1 MAKAEKRGR
10 FGLRRGN
17 DFYKD
22 LRGGGDGSDGDDE
35 WLVGLGGPEQR
46 EAGDGT
52 TDTGQTE
59 AADVPVVP
67 AVLAEQL
74 LAHLADLET
83 HLADLEAV
91 LRGTRA
97 ACSASRALLERAQGL
112 PPRAVPRSAWAE
124 AARDK
129 RSDVEGGSAKKN

>member
-52 TDTGQTE
+52 TATGQTE
-59 AADVPVVP
+59 AADVP
-67 AVLAEQL
+67 AVLAEEL
-74 LAHLADLET
+74 LAQVADLEAHLADM
-83 HLADLEAV
+83 EAV

-97 ACSASRALLERAQGL
+97 ACSASRALLEQAQGL
-112 PPRAVPRSAWAE
+112 PPRPAPRSAWAD
-124 AARDK
+124 AARD
-129 RSDVEGGSAKKN
+129 RRRDVEGGSAKKN